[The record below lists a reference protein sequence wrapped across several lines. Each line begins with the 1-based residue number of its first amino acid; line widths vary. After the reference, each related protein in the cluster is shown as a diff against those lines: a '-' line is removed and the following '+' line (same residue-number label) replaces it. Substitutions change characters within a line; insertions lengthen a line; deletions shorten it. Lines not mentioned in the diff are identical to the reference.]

1 MWNFKELALSN
12 SSNVDTVGN
21 VTNADKIIVAYFH
34 PFVKF
39 KASVSPNLA
48 FLVPQVTRKGAD
60 AVDVRCESCFDFNP
74 PYRSFF
80 LKRQFK
86 ALWVQTTIFIYL
98 LINGRNGH
106 EGQ

>member
-1 MWNFKELALSN
+1 MSS
-12 SSNVDTVGN
+12 SSNVDTADN
-21 VTNADKIIVAYFH
+21 LTNANKIIVEYFH
-34 PFVKF
+34 PFVKL
-39 KASVSPNLA
+39 KASVGPNLA

-60 AVDVRCESCFDFNP
+60 AVDIRCESCFDFNP
-74 PYRSFF
+74 LYLSFS
-80 LKRQFK
+80 LKRLFK